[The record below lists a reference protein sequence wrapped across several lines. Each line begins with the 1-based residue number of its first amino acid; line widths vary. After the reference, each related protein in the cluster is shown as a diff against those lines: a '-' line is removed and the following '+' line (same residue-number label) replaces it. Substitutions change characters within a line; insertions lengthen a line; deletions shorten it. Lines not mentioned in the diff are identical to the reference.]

1 MRGLTPNAAGAT
13 PPDRARL
20 ADFTLAM
27 YLPTTGIT
35 TLSSGFPTLSL
46 ASWPHWGVG
55 RRNTGAISG
64 PTSAI
69 RRENGLGIAIN
80 LGA

>member
-1 MRGLTPNAAGAT
+1 
-13 PPDRARL
+13 
-20 ADFTLAM
+20 M

-46 ASWPHWGVG
+46 ASRPHWGVG